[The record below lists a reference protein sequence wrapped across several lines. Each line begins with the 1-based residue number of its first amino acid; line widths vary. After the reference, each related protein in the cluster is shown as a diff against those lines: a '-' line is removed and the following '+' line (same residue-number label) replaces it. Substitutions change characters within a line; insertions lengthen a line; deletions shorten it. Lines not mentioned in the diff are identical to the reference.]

1 MISAIFDRS
10 LWDLW
15 PNASKTGISAAF
27 RADPIRFKI
36 GVTWQNPHRIL
47 HSYWIKMLLR
57 SVFPACKHLL
67 MSWTLAFSN
76 GCWGGCI
83 GILFYFAD
91 WQKRPANQEMLEA
104 VESKYVVYQRS
115 NPVLKTEYSFL
126 VLQSMKHV
134 GCLVITVAEVEATL
148 GYMESESTWMKTFCE
163 VGRPRPILMSVDV
176 EFNLA
181 KSYQP
186 VAILMFTTALQK
198 S

>member
-83 GILFYFAD
+83 GIFVLLRWLTETASQPRD
-91 WQKRPANQEMLEA
+91 ARSCRVKVRCLSTLESCFKNRIQFPGIA
-104 VESKYVVYQRS
+104 INEACGMFGHYSGRGGS
-115 NPVLKTEYSFL
+115 NAWIHGVW
-126 VLQSMKHV
+126 KHMNENI
-134 GCLVITVAEVEATL
+134 L
-148 GYMESESTWMKTFCE
+148 W
-163 VGRPRPILMSVDV
+163 GR
-176 EFNLA
+176 
-181 KSYQP
+181 
-186 VAILMFTTALQK
+186 
-198 S
+198 